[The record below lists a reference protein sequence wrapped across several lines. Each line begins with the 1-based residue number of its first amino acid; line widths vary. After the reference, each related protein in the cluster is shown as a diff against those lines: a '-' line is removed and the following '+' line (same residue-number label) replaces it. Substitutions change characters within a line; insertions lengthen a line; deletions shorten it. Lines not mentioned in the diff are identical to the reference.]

1 MNAPTGSTETGFR
14 LVAVFS
20 PALQLDVVDANSPS
34 VAIGKDDQVRI
45 GWDWAWL
52 EASRVFEVLVT
63 LERSPTVARPEFV
76 RVSVIGRFEIVNK
89 ATSVQ
94 VEEFAHK
101 NATAILVPYAR
112 QAFTQLTMQGPYGA
126 QLIPPINV
134 AEAVGRFDPKLAT
147 AAKQIAARG
156 RGGIISGR

>member
-1 MNAPTGSTETGFR
+1 MTAPSSTETGFR
-14 LVAVFS
+14 LVAVFY
-20 PALQLDVVDANSPS
+20 PTLVLDVLDPDAPAASF
-34 VAIGKDDQVRI
+34 GKDDQVRI

-52 EASRVFEVLVT
+52 ESGRVFEVLVT
-63 LERSPTVARPEFV
+63 LERAATAARAEFV
-76 RVSVIGRFEIVNK
+76 RVRVVGRFEIVNK

-112 QAFTQLTMQGPYGA
+112 QAFSQLTMQGPYGA

-134 AEAVGRFDPKLAT
+134 AEAVGRFDPRLAT
-147 AAKQIAARG
+147 AAKQVPAR
-156 RGGIISGR
+156 S